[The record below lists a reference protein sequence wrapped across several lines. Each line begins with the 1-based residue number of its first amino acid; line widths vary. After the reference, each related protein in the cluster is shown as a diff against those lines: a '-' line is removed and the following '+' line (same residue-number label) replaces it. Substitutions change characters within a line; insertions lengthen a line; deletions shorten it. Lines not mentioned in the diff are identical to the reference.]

1 MTLEEIKN
9 KYPDMEKS
17 ISNLE
22 VHDVV
27 EKRLYSL
34 KKNKVGSFLIPIDI
48 DKTARIIKI
57 EPNMGDFSVLFD
69 IGKTVI
75 EPKNIYYPI
84 NKRDYFTIGND
95 NSKYECL
102 KIKVIR
108 VEDLEE
114 DEIIKVTDDILYADI
129 VEDLEDKIMIYT
141 NVIFKGQKI
150 YRDNPYV
157 FYVETKQVENKSQQN
172 MQ

>member
-9 KYPDMEKS
+9 KYSDKEKS
-17 ISNLE
+17 ILNLE

-27 EKRLYSL
+27 EKKLYSL
-34 KKNKVGSFLIPIDI
+34 EKYEVGSFLIPIDI
-48 DKTARIIKI
+48 NKTGRIMKI
-57 EPNMGDFSVLFD
+57 EPNMGDYSVLFD
-69 IGKTVI
+69 IGKNVI

-84 NKRDYFTIGND
+84 NKRDYFEINND
-95 NSKYECL
+95 NNKYECL
-102 KIKVIR
+102 KIKALR

-114 DEIIKVTDDILYADI
+114 DEIVKVTDDILYADI

-157 FYVETKQVENKSQQN
+157 FYVEVKQND
-172 MQ
+172 